1 VEGEGR
7 ANLALLRLPGFH
19 RQVIAVWMRRDC
31 GHSLEM
37 IARQKTFLTIKFSHV
52 SALRKRKSAIVVA
65 GTNNLKD
72 E

>member
-1 VEGEGR
+1 
-7 ANLALLRLPGFH
+7 
-19 RQVIAVWMRRDC
+19 MRRDC

-65 GTNNLKD
+65 GANNLKD